1 MSKQLPKP
9 AVALP
14 KPVLL
19 SINADAKTSKGFKV
33 GTVTAILY
41 LAPGTEADDQN
52 LERTKKR
59 DLCAWASPACRKM
72 CLYFSGRAE
81 FMPSIPKARIRKTNL
96 YFENKELFML
106 QLRADLAMLAAWQQT
121 TGVEVAVRLDG
132 TSDIHLAKRFARL
145 FPNLVFYDYTK
156 SIHHLFTNKLA
167 NLHLT
172 FSRSETNAEE
182 CRQALA
188 AGYSVAVVWRKK
200 SVIPATWE
208 GFDVYD
214 GDADDRRFADREV
227 YNIPKDQGFV
237 VSLTAKGRKAKADT
251 SGFVLD

>member
-1 MSKQLPKP
+1 MSKQLPKSTI
-9 AVALP
+9 ALP

-19 SINADAKTSKGFKV
+19 SINADAKTSKGYKV

-52 LERTKKR
+52 PERAKKR
-59 DLCAWASPACRKM
+59 DLCAWASPACRGM

-96 YFENKELFML
+96 YFEHKELFML

-156 SIHHLFTNKLA
+156 SIQHLLSNKLA

-188 AGYSVAVVWRKK
+188 AGYSVAVVWRSAKQ
-200 SVIPATWE
+200 IPETFW
-208 GFDVYD
+208 GFPVVN
-214 GDADDRRFADREV
+214 GDKDDRRFADRETFNLDPNQPFIV
-227 YNIPKDQGFV
+227 A
-237 VSLTAKGRKAKADT
+237 LTAKGKRAKADT